1 MTAEI
6 LGAMAAA
13 HGTDKNGRHAYT
25 QHYGRHLDQLRETA
39 FNLLEIGVGGYE
51 DPLEGGRSLRTWKD
65 YFPLAN
71 IVGLDFY
78 DKSAMS
84 EDRIKIYQGSQADP
98 KVISKILSD
107 YDSFRVIIDDGSH
120 RSEHVISTLLMLW
133 QYVEPGGW
141 YILLAH
147 VWRGLLRKKL
157 AADLHGIPEK
167 SRRWSELVRN
177 TSTDLFSDG
186 VRQDFGWNA
195 FLSKS
200 CISSKGRQHKGKRL
214 RSRKSVPGP
223 VIRWRRGT
231 PLLVRERRCLGAQ
244 PARPLF
250 L

>member
-1 MTAEI
+1 
-6 LGAMAAA
+6 MAAA

-141 YILLAH
+141 YIIEDLQTSYWPMFGGAFYEKNSPLTSMGYLKSL
-147 VWRGLLRKKL
+147 VDGLN
-157 AADLHGIPEK
+157 
-167 SRRWSELVRN
+167 WSEIHQPTYSPTEFDKTLVGMHFYQN
-177 TSTDLFSDG
+177 L
-186 VRQDFGWNA
+186 A
-195 FLSKS
+195 FLQ
-200 CISSKGRQHKGKRL
+200 KGDNT
-214 RSRKSVPGP
+214 
-223 VIRWRRGT
+223 RGSAF
-231 PLLVRERRCLGAQ
+231 VRENRFPGL
-244 PARPLF
+244 
-250 L
+250 